1 MRTKAHRAI
10 LLGLF
15 LVLSAAS
22 ARAQGHIGKAVMDI
36 PFDFAAGE
44 TQLKAGRYDVNA
56 AAMIVSLGSRD
67 GRHAVMILPLRSLRP
82 AGRPAAPKL
91 VFRRYGERYFLA
103 EVWASTQGLGYELRR
118 SRAEREEAAKNSA
131 PPREVALLAC
141 R

>member
-1 MRTKAHRAI
+1 MRAKAHRAV

-15 LVLSAAS
+15 LMLSAAS

-44 TQLKAGRYDVNA
+44 KQLKAGRYVVNA
-56 AAMIVSLGSRD
+56 AAMTITLGSRD
-67 GRHAVMILPLRSLRP
+67 GRHNVMILPLRNLRP
-82 AGRPAAPKL
+82 AGRLTTPKL

-103 EVWASTQGLGYELRR
+103 EVWAVPQGLGFELRR
-118 SRAEREEAAKNSA
+118 SRAEREEAAKNPA
-131 PPREVALLAC
+131 PPREVALNV